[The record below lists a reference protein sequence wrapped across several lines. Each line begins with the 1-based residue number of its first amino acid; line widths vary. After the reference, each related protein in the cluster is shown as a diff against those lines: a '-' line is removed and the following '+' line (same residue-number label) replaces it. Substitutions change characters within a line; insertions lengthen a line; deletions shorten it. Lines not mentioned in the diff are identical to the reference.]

1 MKILSAK
8 EAAELVRP
16 RDTVAMTGSGG
27 GLLEAGAVLAA
38 IEARFLDAGQ
48 PRDLTFVH
56 ALGVGDVEHKRGSN
70 HFAHE
75 GMVRR
80 VIAGHWSW
88 SPRMQDLVAENR
100 IEAYCFPSGVI
111 SLLLREI
118 GAGRPGLFT
127 HVGLGTFVDPRRDGG
142 RCNERSSDSLVELL
156 EFDGR
161 EILRYKP
168 FKVDVGIVR
177 GTFADPDGNISAV
190 QEPADLDNY
199 AVALAAH
206 NSGGRVIAQVRE
218 VVGRHSLAPRTVC
231 IPGALVDAVVVV
243 PDQMQTYRAFYEP
256 AVSGEFRTVDPLK
269 LTMAVAHA
277 GARRVIA
284 RRAVQELTP
293 NAVANFG
300 FGISASVPNMLAEQ
314 GDSGLC
320 WLTIEQGIHNGAII
334 EGPLFGAGVN
344 PDVILN
350 AIDQFDFYSGRGLDI
365 ACLGM
370 GEMDAEGNVNVSHLN
385 GRLVGPG
392 GFIDISQNA
401 RKVAFCGTFDTKGS
415 RVEVAD
421 GKLRVLQSGRV
432 HKLVREVAKVTFSAT
447 QARSQGQEV
456 IYITERAVFRLVEH
470 GVEVTEIAPGVD
482 LQRDILANMDF
493 EPIINAPRTMKPAL
507 FDAG

>member
-1 MKILSAK
+1 MRILEAK
-8 EAAELVRP
+8 AAAELVRDG
-16 RDTVAMTGSGG
+16 DTVAMTGSGG
-27 GLLEAGAVLAA
+27 GLLEAEAVLAA
-38 IEARFLDAGQ
+38 IEARFLETGH

-56 ALGVGDVEHKRGSN
+56 ALGVGDVEHCKGSN

-142 RCNERSSDSLVELL
+142 RCNARSTDSLVELV

-161 EILRYKP
+161 EVLRYKP
-168 FKVDVGIVR
+168 FRVDVGIVR
-177 GTFADPDGNISAV
+177 GTFADPDGNVSTI
-190 QEPADLDNY
+190 QEPVDLDNY
-199 AVALAAH
+199 AVALAAR

-218 VVGRHSLAPRTVC
+218 AVGRHALAPRTVC
-231 IPGALVDAVVVV
+231 IPGVLVDAVTVS
-243 PDQMQTYRAFYEP
+243 PDQMQTHRALYEP
-256 AVSGEFRTVDPLK
+256 AVSGEFRSAQPLK
-269 LTMAVAHA
+269 LTAAA
-277 GARRVIA
+277 AQSGIRQVIA
-284 RRAVQELTP
+284 RRAAREVTP
-293 NAVANFG
+293 GAVVNFG
-300 FGISASVPNMLAEQ
+300 FGISASVPNMMAENPEA
-314 GDSGLC
+314 GRC

-344 PDVILN
+344 PDVIVSSL
-350 AIDQFDFYSGRGLDI
+350 DQFDFYSGQGLDI

-385 GRLVGPG
+385 GRLIGPG

-401 RKVAFCGTFDTKGS
+401 RKVVFCGTFDTKGGKA
-415 RVEVAD
+415 EMAD
-421 GKLRVLQSGRV
+421 GGLRIVQPGRIR
-432 HKLVREVAKVTFSAT
+432 KLVRQVENVTFSGA
-447 QARSQGQEV
+447 QARRQGQEV
-456 IYITERAVFRLVEH
+456 VYVTERAVFRLRDDGIEL
-470 GVEVTEIAPGVD
+470 TEIAGGID
-482 LQRDILANMDF
+482 LQRDVLGAMDF
-493 EPIINAPRTMKPAL
+493 TPIVAAPRVMDPAL
-507 FDAG
+507 FAA